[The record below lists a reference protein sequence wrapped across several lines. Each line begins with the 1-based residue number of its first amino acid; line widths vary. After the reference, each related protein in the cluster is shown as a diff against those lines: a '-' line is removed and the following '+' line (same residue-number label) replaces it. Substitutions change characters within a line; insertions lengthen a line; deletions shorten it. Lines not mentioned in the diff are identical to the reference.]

1 MLNIFARDS
10 INRVTD
16 PIGSW
21 LVRHGVSADIVTIVG
36 TVGASVGALVLFP
49 LGYLFAGTLVVWAF
63 VMFDMLDGAV
73 ARAAGGGSRVGAVL
87 DSTCDRIADGA
98 LFAALTWW
106 CFGVG
111 DNEPLAAAALFCLV
125 CAQVISYIKARA
137 EAAGL
142 RADGG
147 LVERPE
153 RWIIALVGAGL
164 HGLGV
169 PLALDLALWLLAA
182 LSLVT
187 LVQRFVALYR
197 SARQVGAA

>member
-10 INRVTD
+10 VARVTD

-21 LVRHGVSADIVTIVG
+21 LLRHRVSADAVTVVG
-36 TVGASVGALVLFP
+36 TVGSSVGALVLFP
-49 LGYLFAGTLVVWAF
+49 LDQLFVGTLVVWAF

-98 LFAALTWW
+98 LFAAIAWW
-106 CFGVG
+106 CFGAG
-111 DNEPLAAAALFCLV
+111 DNRVLAAVALLCLV
-125 CAQVISYIKARA
+125 TAQVISYVKARA

-142 RADGG
+142 RAGG
-147 LVERPE
+147 GIIERAE
-153 RWIIALVGAGL
+153 RWIIALVGTGL

-169 PLALDLALWLLAA
+169 PFAVDVALWLLAV

-187 LVQRFVALYR
+187 VVQRFVALYR
-197 SARQVGAA
+197 SAREMGAE

>member
-10 INRVTD
+10 VARVTD

-21 LVRHGVSADIVTIVG
+21 LLRRRVSADVVTVIG
-36 TVGASVGALVLFP
+36 TVGASAGALVLFP
-49 LGYLFAGTLVVWAF
+49 LGHLFAGTLVVWAF

-106 CFGVG
+106 CFGAG
-111 DNEPLAAAALFCLV
+111 DDRPLAVAALVCLV
-125 CAQVISYIKARA
+125 TAQVISYVKARA
-137 EAAGL
+137 DAAGL
-142 RADGG
+142 SADGG
-147 LVERPE
+147 IIERPE

-169 PLALDLALWLLAA
+169 PVALDVALWGLAA
-182 LSLVT
+182 LSVVT
-187 LVQRFVALYR
+187 VAQRFVALYR
-197 SARQVGAA
+197 SAREGAA